1 MTRTAR
7 TQASGEVGMAAGQV
21 LESATELSRE
31 AETLRSEVTRFL
43 AGVPVH
49 LPRGPA
55 GVRAEAAALVVAL
68 LPRPAHASYQPAK
81 VLTFAGW
88 YSLCLARRR
97 PGPTRRAIP
106 PGESHNFRR
115 AVSYRSPG
123 RAAGMRRAVAAALLP
138 VLAGCAAP
146 PPPSPPA
153 HAACEGLR
161 GAGAV
166 TADLYFGRTSQGR
179 PVTDATWRGFLAE
192 VVTPRFPDGLTVL
205 DGRGQWRRRD
215 NGRVVSEPATMVRI
229 VTDRGPETV
238 RRLEEIRA
246 EYRARFAQE
255 S

>member
-106 PGESHNFRR
+106 PGESQDFRR
-115 AVSYRSPG
+115 AVSALRQGREESRHVVKGGAAQGANHGGRVRQVLGRQGGTGHGEPTGPLQRGGPPRPG
-123 RAAGMRRAVAAALLP
+123 RAGQGVTGTPELVHIRRIRILLE
-138 VLAGCAAP
+138 
-146 PPPSPPA
+146 
-153 HAACEGLR
+153 HARQPGHI
-161 GAGAV
+161 
-166 TADLYFGRTSQGR
+166 
-179 PVTDATWRGFLAE
+179 LAE
-192 VVTPRFPDGLTVL
+192 HVKHEHQVV
-205 DGRGQWRRRD
+205 
-215 NGRVVSEPATMVRI
+215 
-229 VTDRGPETV
+229 
-238 RRLEEIRA
+238 RLEILR
-246 EYRARFAQE
+246 QLLGKVV
-255 S
+255 